1 MKVKEIIFIV
11 EEDPESGYNARAL
24 GESIF
29 TEGSSLDELKENIK
43 DAIKCHFDKEE
54 DIPDIIRLHILKE
67 ETFKYAESSKS

>member
-11 EEDPESGYNARAL
+11 EEDPESGYTAKAL
-24 GESIF
+24 RESIF

-54 DIPDIIRLHILKE
+54 DIPDIIRLHIVKE
-67 ETFKYAESSKS
+67 ETFTYV

>member
-11 EEDPESGYNARAL
+11 EEDPEGGYNARAL

-29 TEGSSLDELKENIK
+29 TEGSTLDELKENIK

-54 DIPDIIRLHILKE
+54 DVPNIIRLHIVKE
-67 ETFKYAESSKS
+67 ETFTYV

>member
-11 EEDPESGYNARAL
+11 EEDPEGGYNARAL

-29 TEGSSLDELKENIK
+29 TEGTSLDELKENIK

-54 DIPDIIRLHILKE
+54 DVPDIIRLRIVKE
-67 ETFKYAESSKS
+67 ETFKYA